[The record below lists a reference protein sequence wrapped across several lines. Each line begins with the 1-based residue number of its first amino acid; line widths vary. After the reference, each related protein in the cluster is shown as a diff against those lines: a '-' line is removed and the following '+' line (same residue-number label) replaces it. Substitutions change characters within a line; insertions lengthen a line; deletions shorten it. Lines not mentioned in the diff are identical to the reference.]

1 MQDLKKNFRISS
13 NSMFIC
19 LGIMGKIIITS
30 IELAIPIVSLDINNG
45 IIFIFIFF
53 QAKNVY

>member
-30 IELAIPIVSLDINNG
+30 IELAIPIVSLDMNKLNNG

-53 QAKNVY
+53 PS